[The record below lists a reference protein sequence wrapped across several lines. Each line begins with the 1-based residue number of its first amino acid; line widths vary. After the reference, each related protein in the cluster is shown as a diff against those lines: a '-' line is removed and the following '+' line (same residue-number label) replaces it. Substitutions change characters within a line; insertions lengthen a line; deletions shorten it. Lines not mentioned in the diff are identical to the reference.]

1 MEEESEED
9 ASVDLPNLKP
19 LQLDKDLKERV
30 LQQLVPVRLQHLDI
44 TSGLL
49 LVRFADPLLQW
60 VGEPDESTISKAN
73 QIYDGQLTTVP
84 CLSVKQ
90 KEVKV
95 DDFGFLR

>member
-44 TSGLL
+44 TSGL
-49 LVRFADPLLQW
+49 P
-60 VGEPDESTISKAN
+60 TIS
-73 QIYDGQLTTVP
+73 QVPRPTSTV
-84 CLSVKQ
+84 
-90 KEVKV
+90 
-95 DDFGFLR
+95 GWGT